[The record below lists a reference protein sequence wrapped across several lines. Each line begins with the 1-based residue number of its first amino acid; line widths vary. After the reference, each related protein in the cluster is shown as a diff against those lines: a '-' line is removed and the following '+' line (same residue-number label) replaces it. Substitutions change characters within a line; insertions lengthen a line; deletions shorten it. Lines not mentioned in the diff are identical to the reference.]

1 MSVLAALGGAP
12 VRNRPFPRWPEIG
25 PTDEA
30 ALLRALHGAYW
41 GLHGRGEIERFEAR
55 FAEYQQ
61 ARHAVAVASGTVALR
76 IALLAAGIRAG
87 DEVLVPPYT
96 FLATASAV
104 AEANATP
111 VFVDIDPDTFNL
123 CPRAAAAAVT
133 PRTRALI
140 PVHIGG
146 LPAEMDELLALARRH
161 NLVVIEDAA
170 HAHGAEYRGRRV
182 GALGHLGCFSFQ
194 SSKNLTSGEG
204 GAVVTDDPAL
214 AARVRSIHN
223 CGRVPDGAWYEH
235 HTISGNYRI
244 TEFQAALLNSQFDKL
259 EEQTRRRE
267 RNALRLYERLRQ
279 VPGIRP
285 QARPTYPHRHG
296 NHLFLFRYD
305 AAEFGAPREVFLR
318 ALEAEGIPAS
328 PGYPLPL
335 YRQPLFANG
344 DFGPYSAAFDR
355 HPDLSY
361 AAVHCPNCE
370 EICGGA
376 GAWLY
381 QNVLLGTPEDTDDI
395 ARAFEKLHAHRREL
409 RELAARPPSRE
420 AAA

>member
-1 MSVLAALGGAP
+1 VPVLAALGGPP
-12 VRNRPFPRWPEIG
+12 VRTRPFPRWPEID
-25 PTDEA
+25 PADEA
-30 ALLRALHGAYW
+30 ALLRALHGSYW
-41 GLHGRGEIERFEAR
+41 GLHGDGEIERFEAR

-61 ARHAVAVASGTVALR
+61 ARHAVAVANGTVALR

-161 NLVVIEDAA
+161 DLVVIEDAA

-223 CGRVPDGAWYEH
+223 CGRVPGGAWYEH

-244 TEFQAALLNSQFDKL
+244 TEFQAALLNSQLDKL
-259 EEQTRRRE
+259 EEQTQRRE
-267 RNALRLYERLRQ
+267 RNALRLYARLRQ

-285 QARPTYPHRHG
+285 QARPTYAHRHG
-296 NHLFLFRYD
+296 NHLFLFHYD
-305 AAEFGAPREVFLR
+305 AAEWGVPREVFLR
-318 ALEAEGIPAS
+318 ALEAEGIPAA

-335 YRQPLFANG
+335 YRQPLFARG
-344 DFGPYSAAFDR
+344 DFGPYSAAFDQ
-355 HPDLSY
+355 HPGLSY
-361 AAVHCPNCE
+361 AAVRCPNCE
-370 EICGGA
+370 EICGRA

-395 ARAFEKLHAHRREL
+395 ARAFEKLHAHRADL
-409 RELAARPPSRE
+409 RELAARDPAPGKT
-420 AAA
+420 A